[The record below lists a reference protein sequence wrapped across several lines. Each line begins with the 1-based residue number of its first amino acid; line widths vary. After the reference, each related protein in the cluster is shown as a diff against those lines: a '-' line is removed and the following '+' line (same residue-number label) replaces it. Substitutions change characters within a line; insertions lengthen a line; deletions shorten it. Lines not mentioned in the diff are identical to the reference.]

1 VDSDLLVE
9 KNLPL
14 VAHIVRET
22 MGRVPTHVNRDDLTS
37 AGMFALVQAARA
49 FDAERGVPFPRYAV
63 TRIRGAVLDELRGV
77 DWASRSVRRLSRDL
91 DATRSQLATSLGR
104 VPTNEEIASVLGVD
118 VADIARNDDDV
129 ARAQVLS
136 LQGAPDTDLEELL
149 PTGGPT
155 PDQVLEH
162 RERLTYLVEAIAELP
177 ERLRTVVEDYF
188 FVERPM
194 AEIAEQLG
202 VTESRVSQMRA
213 EALGLLREVLHREL
227 EPEMVRE
234 PARPNGCAARRRETY
249 FAAVASRHALAL
261 RQPAKA
267 HRRLDEIA

>member
-213 EALGLLREVLHREL
+213 EALGLLRDVLHREL